1 MKAKQLIKGMI
12 VTAVLLTGC
21 GTNEKDKQTEVSS
34 VTTESKEKGSLQTS
48 SVEKEMI
55 SRTKDTEETQESAK
69 ETEMTTETSE
79 ETTKAI
85 TQEELYSTDDYQKYI
100 EAYNEF
106 TMKGNPMP
114 PEQRGSNPIPE
125 EAGLTPEEYNPIKWG
140 IHDYYGNAL
149 NEGLLTEKE
158 QQKLMAEAFD
168 KLMKGAYSSHKTTES
183 SEVKEDTTVITEK
196 TVTAYLR
203 QRVAETVN
211 WDIEFAPVELTETG
225 EFKVHFYPTSPKNP
239 NAKGY
244 FIVTQEGEISR
255 YSNLGGEKLR
265 DLEDM

>member
-21 GTNEKDKQTEVSS
+21 GITQKDKKTEVSS
-34 VTTESKEKGSLQTS
+34 ASIESKREVRLETS
-48 SVEKEMI
+48 SVEKEAT
-55 SRTKDTEETQESAK
+55 SRTKGTEETKESAK

-79 ETTKAI
+79 EMTKAI

-100 EAYNEF
+100 AAYNEF

-149 NEGLLTEKE
+149 NEGLLTEEE

-183 SEVKEDTTVITEK
+183 SDVKEEATVITEA
-196 TVTAYLR
+196 TVTDYLR
-203 QRVAETVN
+203 RRVAETAN
-211 WDIEFAPVELTETG
+211 WDIDFAPVELTEIG

-244 FIVTQEGEISR
+244 FIVTQEGQISR